1 MMKNKMLLA
10 FSLLAV
16 LGGNANAQDFKVSPK
31 VMKAQLPAQTQENE
45 YILKTCGGDNL
56 TSLGISNSKCHVRV
70 ATKITADMAK
80 DMAGNKLSSIMY
92 ALGYGTRTSNN
103 SSGFSNIKVFVSED
117 LDGQDL
123 ISQSVSGEDKYGWHE
138 IKLDEQYTITEKE
151 FYIGY
156 EGDLA
161 ASYYGVGIDTSAGD
175 YSLCSLYIDGEKYNW
190 DASFGSILIYGAAVG
205 DKTPDTYDLQI
216 FGQAATAAVKNGQQ
230 VDVNFYIRNKSYEK
244 INNINLT
251 YGYEGDLK
259 TETITDQVEAGGGV
273 LPVNFK
279 LDGTT
284 SSSGIESKKIIIKV
298 EKGNDSRMDS
308 TPENNEV
315 SMYTNIYNDG
325 ATLPGKRV
333 VLFEHFSTE
342 MCPNCPL
349 SYPTIESALEGHEG
363 DVVRVTH
370 HSGYYTDSYST
381 EYGELITPFFYNST
395 GTYAPAGMMS
405 RTYYEGIGGNG
416 STVSPVFGI
425 NKSNMTKALQYQLES
440 PVFATLNLET
450 SYDESNKTISIKVTG
465 ENILKLNNP
474 SLNIFITEDGI
485 KSMNQAGATGSVW
498 THDHVVREAIT
509 GVEGYPVETVDG
521 KFEYETTYVIP
532 ETYPTLDGS
541 VTKCNSDNINVVAF
555 FANMNPYNPFD
566 CNVYYAATNTRVTSG
581 IQNASDNSDIKVYVV
596 SDNLVIEGQYQSAEV
611 YTVEGTLVKVIEGNT
626 NMTSMQDLN
635 NGIYVVRV
643 NDGTK
648 YGVTKVSLNK

>member
-1 MMKNKMLLA
+1 MKNKMLVAL
-10 FSLLAV
+10 SLLAI
-16 LGGNANAQDFKVSPK
+16 LGGNANAQDFKVSPQK
-31 VMKAQLPAQTQENE
+31 MKAQLPAQTQENA
-45 YILKTCGGDNL
+45 YILKTCGGNNL
-56 TSLGISNSKCHVRV
+56 TSLGISDSKCHFRA

-103 SSGFSNIKVFVSED
+103 FSGFSNIKVFVSED
-117 LDGQDL
+117 LNEEDI

-156 EGDLA
+156 EGDLE

-175 YSLCSLYIDGEKYNW
+175 YSLCSIFIDDKKYGW
-190 DASFGSILIYGAAVG
+190 DKSFGSLLIYGAAVG
-205 DKTPDTYDLQI
+205 ENTPKSYDIKI
-216 FGQAATAAVKNGQQ
+216 FGQSATPTVKNGEQ
-230 VDVNFYIRNKSYEK
+230 VDVKFYIQNSSYE
-244 INNINLT
+244 NINDIKLT
-251 YGYEGDLK
+251 YGYENDLK
-259 TETITDQVEAGGGV
+259 TESIIDNIEAGNGI
-273 LPVNFK
+273 LPVSLK

-284 SSSGIESKKIIIKV
+284 SSSDIESKKIIIKI
-298 EKGNDSRMDS
+298 EKNEDSRTDA

-315 SMYTNIYNDG
+315 SLYTNIYNEG
-325 ATLPGKRV
+325 AGLPGTRV
-333 VLFEHFSTE
+333 LLFEHFSTE

-349 SYPTIESALEGHEG
+349 SYPTIESALEGHEN
-363 DVVRVTH
+363 DVVKVTH

-381 EYGELITPFFYNST
+381 EYGETITPFFYNSSA
-395 GTYAPAGMMS
+395 TYAPAAMVS

-416 STVSPVFGI
+416 NTISPVFGI
-425 NKSNMTKALQYQLES
+425 SKSNITKSLQYQLET

-465 ENILKLNNP
+465 ENLIKLNNP

-485 KSMNQAGATGSVW
+485 KSVNQAGATGSIW
-498 THDHVVREAIT
+498 THDHVLREAIT
-509 GVEGYPVETVDG
+509 GIEGYPVQTVDG

-532 ETYPTLDGS
+532 NTYPTLEGNF
-541 VTKCNSDNINVVAF
+541 TKCNSDNINVVAF
-555 FANMNPYNPFD
+555 LANMNLYDPFD

-581 IQNASDNSDIKVYVV
+581 IKNAAENSDIKVYVAAG
-596 SDNLVIEGQYQSAEV
+596 NLVIEGEYQNAEV

-626 NMTSMQDLN
+626 NMTSMQDLD

-643 NDGTK
+643 NDGTN